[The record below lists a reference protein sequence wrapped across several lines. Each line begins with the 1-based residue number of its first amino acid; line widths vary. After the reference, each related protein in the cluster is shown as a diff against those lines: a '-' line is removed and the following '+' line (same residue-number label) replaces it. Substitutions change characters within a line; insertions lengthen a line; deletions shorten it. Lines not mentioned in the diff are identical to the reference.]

1 MPPRTPAILALSMKP
16 LLLLALCAVAARA
29 DDKPVLSQA
38 GATATQSRASAAP
51 GGERSA
57 SGAGA
62 AFGDKAAPGA
72 VAIGNPAFKPAPPA
86 ALTAAPQQ
94 PPAVSPPGPKVYAAG
109 EKKEEGPQWD
119 RDGTIKSGALGM
131 AGAAVGFL
139 LGGPIGACVG
149 FLGAFFIG
157 AMLWKAGKL

>member
-1 MPPRTPAILALSMKP
+1 MRP
-16 LLLLALCAVAARA
+16 LLLILLAVAVQAE
-29 DDKPVLSQA
+29 DKPVLSQA

-57 SGAGA
+57 SGAA
-62 AFGDKAAPGA
+62 VAFGDKAAPGA

-86 ALTAAPQQ
+86 ALTAAPQEA
-94 PPAVSPPGPKVYAAG
+94 PAVAPPGPKTYAA
-109 EKKEEGPQWD
+109 KEEGPQWD

-131 AGAAVGFL
+131 AGALVGFL